1 MPEMQEAKLRLVVEL
16 AQDDMGHGLRREE
29 TMTQALPF
37 AAVLALALAAG
48 PALAADTLK
57 LAIGQRG
64 LWDSSIAEIGTQAGI
79 FAKHGLELQVF
90 YTSGGGETQQAVI
103 SGSADIG
110 VSPGTLGVLG
120 AFAKGAPIRIIAG
133 EATGTA
139 EYYFV
144 KADSPVQKDFKGVTP
159 EMTLAYSTNGS
170 GTHITALRFMKDY
183 GFAAKLVA
191 TGNVPATFTQVMSG
205 QVDIGFSTPPFGL
218 DALAEGR
225 SRLIALAN
233 DLPSVRNQTV
243 RVTIANAND
252 LAKRR
257 DVYDRFIRAYREA
270 IDWMYSDRC
279 GDRGLRQVCVDHARN
294 GAAPCATGS
303 IRRRCCSSTE
313 VEGHGGADAGRDRVQ
328 VHSGGAEP
336 AAARRAAAIAE
347 AVAADHRHPDM
358 RAQIV
363 FIRTGSRLRADCS
376 R

>member
-1 MPEMQEAKLRLVVEL
+1 
-16 AQDDMGHGLRREE
+16 
-29 TMTQALPF
+29 
-37 AAVLALALAAG
+37 VLALALAAG

-64 LWDSSIAEIGTQAGI
+64 LWDSAIAEIGTQAGI
-79 FAKHGLELQVF
+79 FARHNLELQVF

-144 KADSPVQKDFKGVTP
+144 KADSVVQKDFKGVKP

-252 LAKRR
+252 LTKRR
-257 DVYDRFIRAYREA
+257 AVYDRFITAYREA
-270 IDWMYSDRC
+270 IDWMYANDAAIEAFAKYAAITPTMARTVRDQFYPKAMLQLDR
-279 GDRGLRQVCVDHARN
+279 
-294 GAAPCATGS
+294 
-303 IRRRCCSSTE
+303 I
-313 VEGHGGADAGRDRVQ
+313 EGMAELMQDAI
-328 VHSGGAEP
+328 AFKYIP
-336 AAARRAAAIAE
+336 AALSQQQLDELLQLPKR
-347 AVAADHRHPDM
+347 
-358 RAQIV
+358 
-363 FIRTGSRLRADCS
+363 
-376 R
+376 

>member
-1 MPEMQEAKLRLVVEL
+1 ATIVQS
-16 AQDDMGHGLRREE
+16 H
-29 TMTQALPF
+29 
-37 AAVLALALAAG
+37 AAI
-48 PALAADTLK
+48 AADTLK

-64 LWDSSIAEIGTQAGI
+64 LWDSAIGEIGTQAGI
-79 FAKHGLELQVF
+79 FQKHGLALQMF

-144 KADSPVQKDFKGVTP
+144 RADSSVQKDFKGVKP
-159 EMTLAYSTNGS
+159 EMTLAYSTAGS

-183 GFAAKLVA
+183 GFQAKLVA

-218 DALAEGR
+218 DALAAGKG
-225 SRLIALAN
+225 RLIALAN

-243 RVTIANAND
+243 RLIIANATD

-257 DVYDRFIRAYREA
+257 EVYDRFVAAYRET
-270 IDWMYSDRC
+270 IDYMYANDKALELFAKYSDIPVAMAKTVR
-279 GDRGLRQVCVDHARN
+279 DQFYPKSMLQLDKVAGLDELMQ
-294 GAAPCATGS
+294 
-303 IRRRCCSSTE
+303 
-313 VEGHGGADAGRDRVQ
+313 DAITFKYIPQ
-328 VHSGGAEP
+328 ALSQ
-336 AAARRAAAIAE
+336 
-347 AVAADHRHPDM
+347 
-358 RAQIV
+358 AQ
-363 FIRTGSRLRADCS
+363 LDELLQLPKK
-376 R
+376 

>member
-1 MPEMQEAKLRLVVEL
+1 MKTKL
-16 AQDDMGHGLRREE
+16 AI
-29 TMTQALPF
+29 
-37 AAVLALALAAG
+37 AAVLAMLAQ

-64 LWDSSIAEIGTQAGI
+64 LWDSSFAEIGTQFGL
-79 FAKHGLELQVF
+79 FQKHGLELQVF

-144 KADSPVQKDFKGVTP
+144 RAASPAQKDFKGVSP
-159 EMTLAYSTNGS
+159 EMTLAYSTAGS

-183 GFAAKLVA
+183 GFQAKLVA
-191 TGNVPATFTQVMSG
+191 TGNVPATFTSVMSG

-225 SRLIALAN
+225 ARLIALAN
-233 DLPSVRNQTV
+233 DLQSVRNQTV
-243 RVTIANAND
+243 RLIIANATD

-257 DVYDRFIRAYREA
+257 EVYDRFIKAYRET
-270 IDWMYSDRC
+270 IDWMYSDPR
-279 GDRGLRQVCVDHARN
+279 AIE
-294 GAAPCATGS
+294 AYAKYASIPPATAQKVRDEFYPKS
-303 IRRRCCSSTE
+303 MLQLDE
-313 VEGHGGADAGRDRVQ
+313 VKGMPELMQDAI
-328 VHSGGAEP
+328 AFKYIP
-336 AAARRAAAIAE
+336 AALTE
-347 AVAADHRHPDM
+347 KQLDELLQLPKK
-358 RAQIV
+358 
-363 FIRTGSRLRADCS
+363 
-376 R
+376 

>member
-1 MPEMQEAKLRLVVEL
+1 MKTKL
-16 AQDDMGHGLRREE
+16 AIA
-29 TMTQALPF
+29 ALL
-37 AAVLALALAAG
+37 AVLAH

-64 LWDSSIAEIGTQAGI
+64 LWDSSFAEIGTQVGI
-79 FAKHGLELQVF
+79 FARHGLELQVF

-120 AFAKGAPIRIIAG
+120 AYAKGAPIRIIAG

-144 KADSPVQKDFKGVTP
+144 KADSPVQKDFKGVKP
-159 EMTLAYSTNGS
+159 EMTLAYSTAGS

-183 GFAAKLVA
+183 GFAAKLTA
-191 TGNVPATFTQVMSG
+191 TGNVPATFTSVMSG

-225 SRLIALAN
+225 ARLIALAN

-243 RVTIANAND
+243 RLIIANATD

-257 DVYDRFIRAYREA
+257 DVYDRFIKAYREV
-270 IDWMYSDRC
+270 IDWMYSDPMAIEAF
-279 GDRGLRQVCVDHARN
+279 GKYASI
-294 GAAPCATGS
+294 PPATAKTV
-303 IRRRCCSSTE
+303 RDQFYPKTMLQMDE
-313 VEGHGGADAGRDRVQ
+313 VKGMPELMQDAITFKYI
-328 VHSGGAEP
+328 P
-336 AAARRAAAIAE
+336 AALTQ
-347 AVAADHRHPDM
+347 
-358 RAQIV
+358 AQ
-363 FIRTGSRLRADCS
+363 LDELLQLPKK
-376 R
+376 

>member
-1 MPEMQEAKLRLVVEL
+1 MR
-16 AQDDMGHGLRREE
+16 
-29 TMTQALPF
+29 ALKF
-37 AAVLALALAAG
+37 GVCLALALTAS
-48 PALAADTLK
+48 PAFAADTLK

-64 LWDSSIAEIGTQAGI
+64 LWDSAIAEIGTQAGI
-79 FAKHGLELQVF
+79 FAKHNLELQVF

-144 KADSPVQKDFKGVTP
+144 KADSPVQKDFRGTRP

-257 DVYDRFIRAYREA
+257 DVYDRFIKAYREA
-270 IDWMYSDRC
+270 IDWMYANDAAIEAFAKYAAITPAT
-279 GDRGLRQVCVDHARN
+279 AR
-294 GAAPCATGS
+294 T
-303 IRRRCCSSTE
+303 
-313 VEGHGGADAGRDRVQ
+313 VRDRFYPKAMLQ
-328 VHSGGAEP
+328 LDRIEGMGELMQDAIAFKYIP
-336 AAARRAAAIAE
+336 AALSQQQLDE
-347 AVAADHRHPDM
+347 LLQLPKK
-358 RAQIV
+358 
-363 FIRTGSRLRADCS
+363 
-376 R
+376 

>member
-1 MPEMQEAKLRLVVEL
+1 MRIVAFVVG
-16 AQDDMGHGLRREE
+16 A
-29 TMTQALPF
+29 F
-37 AAVLALALAAG
+37 ASLLAAN
-48 PALAADTLK
+48 AAFAADTLK

-64 LWDSSIAEIGTQAGI
+64 LWDSAIGEIGMQVGI
-79 FAKHGLELQVF
+79 FQRHGLDLQMF

-110 VSPGTLGVLG
+110 VSPGTLGALG

-144 KADSPVQKDFKGVTP
+144 RADSPVQKDFKGVKP

-183 GFAAKLVA
+183 GFQAKLVA

-218 DALAEGR
+218 DALSAGKGR
-225 SRLIALAN
+225 LVALAN

-243 RVTIANAND
+243 RLIIANAGD

-257 DVYDRFIRAYREA
+257 EVYDRFIVAYRET
-270 IDWMYSDRC
+270 IDFMYANDKALELFAKYSDIP
-279 GDRGLRQVCVDHARN
+279 V
-294 GAAPCATGS
+294 ATAKTVRDQFYPKS
-303 IRRRCCSSTE
+303 MLQL
-313 VEGHGGADAGRDRVQ
+313 DRVAGMDELMQ
-328 VHSGGAEP
+328 D
-336 AAARRAAAIAE
+336 AIAFKYIPQALTPQQLDE
-347 AVAADHRHPDM
+347 LLQLPKK
-358 RAQIV
+358 
-363 FIRTGSRLRADCS
+363 
-376 R
+376 

>member
-1 MPEMQEAKLRLVVEL
+1 MRALKL
-16 AQDDMGHGLRREE
+16 AG
-29 TMTQALPF
+29 
-37 AAVLALALAAG
+37 AALALALAAG
-48 PALAADTLK
+48 PASAADTLK

-64 LWDSSIAEIGTQAGI
+64 LWDSAIAEIGTQAGI
-79 FAKHGLELQVF
+79 FARHNLELQVF

-144 KADSPVQKDFKGVTP
+144 KADSVVQKDFKGVKP

-270 IDWMYSDRC
+270 IDWMYANDAAIEAF
-279 GDRGLRQVCVDHARN
+279 ARY
-294 GAAPCATGS
+294 
-303 IRRRCCSSTE
+303 
-313 VEGHGGADAGRDRVQ
+313 
-328 VHSGGAEP
+328 
-336 AAARRAAAIAE
+336 AAIAPATARTVRDRFYPKAMLQLDRVE
-347 AVAADHRHPDM
+347 GMAELMQDAIAFKYIPAALSQQQLDELLQLPKR
-358 RAQIV
+358 
-363 FIRTGSRLRADCS
+363 
-376 R
+376 

>member
-1 MPEMQEAKLRLVVEL
+1 MKRTLAIAALLTLLV
-16 AQDDMGHGLRREE
+16 Q
-29 TMTQALPF
+29 
-37 AAVLALALAAG
+37 

-64 LWDSSIAEIGTQAGI
+64 LWDSSFAEIGMQFGL
-79 FAKHGLELQVF
+79 FQKHGLELQVF

-144 KADSPVQKDFKGVTP
+144 RAESPVQKDFKGVTP
-159 EMTLAYSTNGS
+159 EMTLAYSTAGS

-183 GFAAKLVA
+183 GFAAKLTA
-191 TGNVPATFTQVMSG
+191 TGNVPATFTSVMSG

-218 DALAEGR
+218 DALAEGK

-243 RVTIANAND
+243 RLIIANATD

-257 DVYDRFIRAYREA
+257 EVYDRFIRAYRET
-270 IDWMYSDRC
+270 IDWMYSDPR
-279 GDRGLRQVCVDHARN
+279 AIEAYAKYASIS
-294 GAAPCATGS
+294 AATAQT
-303 IRRRCCSSTE
+303 
-313 VEGHGGADAGRDRVQ
+313 VRDRFYPKSMLQLDEVKGMPELMQ
-328 VHSGGAEP
+328 D
-336 AAARRAAAIAE
+336 AIAFKYIP
-347 AVAADHRHPDM
+347 APLTQ
-358 RAQIV
+358 AQLDELLQLPK
-363 FIRTGSRLRADCS
+363 R
-376 R
+376 

>member
-1 MPEMQEAKLRLVVEL
+1 MKSKFAIAALLTML
-16 AQDDMGHGLRREE
+16 AQ
-29 TMTQALPF
+29 PSY
-37 AAVLALALAAG
+37 
-48 PALAADTLK
+48 AADVLK

-79 FAKHGLELQVF
+79 FQKHGLELQVF

-144 KADSPVQKDFKGVTP
+144 KADSVVQKDFKGVKP

-252 LAKRR
+252 LTKRR
-257 DVYDRFIRAYREA
+257 AVYDRFITAYREA
-270 IDWMYSDRC
+270 INWMYANDAAIEAFAKYAAITPTMARTVRDQFYPKAMLQLDR
-279 GDRGLRQVCVDHARN
+279 
-294 GAAPCATGS
+294 
-303 IRRRCCSSTE
+303 I
-313 VEGHGGADAGRDRVQ
+313 EGMAELMQDAI
-328 VHSGGAEP
+328 AFKYIP
-336 AAARRAAAIAE
+336 AALSQQQLDELLQLPKR
-347 AVAADHRHPDM
+347 
-358 RAQIV
+358 
-363 FIRTGSRLRADCS
+363 
-376 R
+376 

>member
-1 MPEMQEAKLRLVVEL
+1 MKTKLAV
-16 AQDDMGHGLRREE
+16 A
-29 TMTQALPF
+29 ALL
-37 AAVLALALAAG
+37 AVLFAH
-48 PALAADTLK
+48 PAVAADQLK

-64 LWDSSIAEIGTQAGI
+64 LWDSSFAEIGTEFGI

-144 KADSPVQKDFKGVTP
+144 RADSPVQKDFKGVRP

-170 GTHITALRFMKDY
+170 GTHITALRFMKEQN
-183 GFAAKLVA
+183 FQAKLVA
-191 TGNVPATFTQVMSG
+191 TGTVPATFTQVMSG

-252 LAKRR
+252 LTKRR
-257 DVYDRFIRAYREA
+257 AVYDRFITAYREA
-270 IDWMYSDRC
+270 INWMYANDAAIEAFAKYAAITPTMARTVRDQFYPKAMLQLDR
-279 GDRGLRQVCVDHARN
+279 
-294 GAAPCATGS
+294 
-303 IRRRCCSSTE
+303 I
-313 VEGHGGADAGRDRVQ
+313 EGMAELMQDAI
-328 VHSGGAEP
+328 AFKYIP
-336 AAARRAAAIAE
+336 AALSQQQLDELLQLPKR
-347 AVAADHRHPDM
+347 
-358 RAQIV
+358 
-363 FIRTGSRLRADCS
+363 
-376 R
+376 

>member
-1 MPEMQEAKLRLVVEL
+1 MRALKLT
-16 AQDDMGHGLRREE
+16 G
-29 TMTQALPF
+29 
-37 AAVLALALAAG
+37 AALALALAAG
-48 PALAADTLK
+48 PAFAADTLK

-64 LWDSSIAEIGTQAGI
+64 LWDSAIAEIGTQAGI
-79 FAKHGLELQVF
+79 FARHNLELQVF

-144 KADSPVQKDFKGVTP
+144 KADSAVQKDFKGVKP

-218 DALAEGR
+218 DALSEGR

-257 DVYDRFIRAYREA
+257 EVYDRFIRAYREA
-270 IDWMYSDRC
+270 IDWMYANDAAIEAFAKYAAITPTMARTVRDQFYPKAMLQLDR
-279 GDRGLRQVCVDHARN
+279 
-294 GAAPCATGS
+294 
-303 IRRRCCSSTE
+303 I
-313 VEGHGGADAGRDRVQ
+313 EGMAELMQDAI
-328 VHSGGAEP
+328 AFKYIP
-336 AAARRAAAIAE
+336 AALSQQQLDELLQLPKR
-347 AVAADHRHPDM
+347 
-358 RAQIV
+358 
-363 FIRTGSRLRADCS
+363 
-376 R
+376 

>member
-1 MPEMQEAKLRLVVEL
+1 MRMKLI
-16 AQDDMGHGLRREE
+16 AG
-29 TMTQALPF
+29 ALF
-37 AAVLALALAAG
+37 AALASTSAY
-48 PALAADTLK
+48 AADSLK

-64 LWDSSIAEIGTQAGI
+64 LWDSAIAEIGTQAGI
-79 FAKHGLELQVF
+79 FAKHNLELQVF

-110 VSPGTLGVLG
+110 VSPGTLGVIG
-120 AFAKGAPIRIIAG
+120 AFAKGAPIRVIAG

-144 KADSPVQKDFKGVTP
+144 KADSPVQKDFKGTRP

-252 LAKRR
+252 LTKRR
-257 DVYDRFIRAYREA
+257 AVYDRFITAYREA
-270 IDWMYSDRC
+270 IDWMYANDAAIEAFAKYAAITPTMARTVRDQFYPKAMLQLDR
-279 GDRGLRQVCVDHARN
+279 
-294 GAAPCATGS
+294 
-303 IRRRCCSSTE
+303 I
-313 VEGHGGADAGRDRVQ
+313 EGMAELMQDAI
-328 VHSGGAEP
+328 AFKYIP
-336 AAARRAAAIAE
+336 AALSQQQLDELLQLPKR
-347 AVAADHRHPDM
+347 
-358 RAQIV
+358 
-363 FIRTGSRLRADCS
+363 
-376 R
+376 